1 MAASRR
7 LPSGQMPFRGY
18 WDEHEEDT
26 LRYAVQK
33 HGIGAWERMR
43 HDPEFRILR
52 CALAPAP
59 LRTPS
64 GVDGSPVPHVLRY
77 RPTFQVGLS

>member
-7 LPSGQMPFRGY
+7 LPSGQMPYRGY

-52 CALAPAP
+52 CALSPTHP
-59 LRTPS
+59 RTLRS
-64 GVDGSPVPHVLRY
+64 RRWLAS
-77 RPTFQVGLS
+77 